1 MTNEQH
7 FSAIGKHTVRLDGR
21 AKADGSA
28 KFTVDIRLAG
38 MIYMKVLRS
47 PHAHARVKE
56 VYTQEAEK
64 MPGVLGVLSHLD
76 LAGLRV
82 HNDMLDD
89 RVSYLGEA
97 VAAVAALR
105 EDTAA
110 DALEWIR
117 VEYEELPA
125 VLNALAAVCP
135 DAPAVRH
142 TGNVASWRGPKTSE
156 KGCSDHWEKGEVKRA
171 LAESDIV
178 AETEFHTHAQYHVC
192 LEPHACVMD
201 WEKGAGALTAYISTQ
216 AIYQDQVNLARALE
230 LPIEKVRVKCPFVG
244 GGFGSKAENTCKEYY
259 MAAMLSRKLQ
269 RPVKYVPERS
279 EETLTAMRHPA
290 DFVYKVGVLNDGTIH
305 AIDMK
310 VLRSGGSHTS
320 LQMNFLAGSTDYVVP
335 TYVKSP
341 NVRYEGWSVYDNLP
355 LCAAFRGFGYF
366 ESGTA
371 MAQALDLAAEKLGMD
386 PVEFL
391 IKNVPE
397 RGDPVGANRVPL
409 TTSGI
414 GDVIRE
420 CARRIGWKQKWH
432 LPGKK
437 RLSDGRMHGIAA
449 AHAMGRS
456 TLPEFVVTGNASIE
470 VRENGTA
477 LVMAGITDIG
487 QGQATGLAQ
496 IAAEAIGLKVEDIH
510 VLWGDTI
517 APITGHQVASSTTMM
532 TGNAVRLAGLD
543 AKRQILKHAVP
554 VLEAAEDE
562 LEIEDGHIYVKGN
575 PVKRV
580 LVSQIVRMPGV
591 KTILGKGSW
600 FLPEAKCSPR
610 TVMVCI
616 AEVAVDEETGKV
628 EVTDMI
634 QGTECGQIIS
644 PARVEGQ
651 MQAVLSGGI
660 GYALMENWA
669 MDESRGGMI
678 LNTNLLDYKIPTFAD
693 TGDILRKS
701 IILENPDP
709 EGPFGARGM
718 GEASLSASAP
728 AILNAVYNAVG
739 VRFHEMPLTP
749 ARVLQGLGD
758 ANM

>member
-105 EDTAA
+105 EDT
-110 DALEWIR
+110 
-117 VEYEELPA
+117 
-125 VLNALAAVCP
+125 
-135 DAPAVRH
+135 
-142 TGNVASWRGPKTSE
+142 
-156 KGCSDHWEKGEVKRA
+156 
-171 LAESDIV
+171 
-178 AETEFHTHAQYHVC
+178 
-192 LEPHACVMD
+192 
-201 WEKGAGALTAYISTQ
+201 
-216 AIYQDQVNLARALE
+216 
-230 LPIEKVRVKCPFVG
+230 
-244 GGFGSKAENTCKEYY
+244 
-259 MAAMLSRKLQ
+259 
-269 RPVKYVPERS
+269 
-279 EETLTAMRHPA
+279 
-290 DFVYKVGVLNDGTIH
+290 
-305 AIDMK
+305 
-310 VLRSGGSHTS
+310 
-320 LQMNFLAGSTDYVVP
+320 
-335 TYVKSP
+335 
-341 NVRYEGWSVYDNLP
+341 
-355 LCAAFRGFGYF
+355 
-366 ESGTA
+366 
-371 MAQALDLAAEKLGMD
+371 
-386 PVEFL
+386 
-391 IKNVPE
+391 
-397 RGDPVGANRVPL
+397 
-409 TTSGI
+409 
-414 GDVIRE
+414 
-420 CARRIGWKQKWH
+420 
-432 LPGKK
+432 
-437 RLSDGRMHGIAA
+437 A

-749 ARVLQGLGD
+749 ARVLQELGN